1 MLLRHHKE
9 AKTLLYKFRAVDPDR
24 ADRFTTEKSEV
35 IDKVINQHQT
45 LDELAFLTQFAFVL
59 KQAGY
64 EEIPQQVVK
73 ECIEKSHK
81 YDNIE
86 VSVLFQ

>member
-1 MLLRHHKE
+1 MLLHHHKE
-9 AKTLLYKFRAVDPDR
+9 AKRLLYKFRLIDPDR
-24 ADRFTTEKSEV
+24 SERITTEKSEI

-64 EEIPQQVVK
+64 EEIPEQIVK
-73 ECIEKSHK
+73 ECIEQPHK
-81 YDNIE
+81 YNNIE
-86 VSVLFQ
+86 VML